1 MAYEPTFAIDCI
13 GRDPGAM
20 GKAALGR
27 LAAAL
32 VDVNAEYIRTYP
44 DTFASVYESGFV
56 IGEPLGRGGQ
66 CGDRRW
72 QDVAVMKDSGIVK
85 PDDLVMARVA
95 ELNVQHDIKA
105 SVRVYSNDDG
115 LYELLVEWP
124 RVLPVG
130 AVYPES
136 VYAHPLDGALVES
149 PSEAMGSREKA
160 SFVAP
165 NRPYRITLAVD
176 CIGED
181 HPEALRMALDHC
193 MGYLLHALTDID
205 VMYLRAFPDRFAL
218 LYDSCV
224 RYDRMSPP
232 PSSVCG
238 DDDWQDIVVTYD
250 MCKGDCEDVACIR
263 AAEVNVHYSIP
274 VVPMVMLQQN
284 QSPGARTRHLYHV
297 MDRWPD
303 GLGKYPPSVFADETD
318 QGMMMMECPSTVL
331 GMTGDEEAAQ

>member
-44 DTFASVYESGFV
+44 DDFASVYESGFV
-56 IGEPLGRGGQ
+56 IGDPAGRGGQ

-105 SVRVYSNDDG
+105 SVRVYSDERG
-115 LYELLVEWP
+115 MYELLVEWP
-124 RVLPVG
+124 QTLPVG

-136 VYAHPLDGALVES
+136 VYQHPIDGALVES

-160 SFVAP
+160 AFVAP

-181 HPEALRMALDHC
+181 HPEALRMAVDHC

-205 VMYLRAFPDRFAL
+205 EMYLRAFPDRFPL

-238 DDDWQDIVVTYD
+238 DDDWQDIVVTYE

-263 AAEVNVHYSIP
+263 AAEVTVHYGIP

-284 QSPGARTRHLYHV
+284 YAPGAPTRHLYHV
-297 MDRWPD
+297 MDKWPD

-318 QGMMMMECPSTVL
+318 QGMMMMECPSTEL
-331 GMTGDEEAAQ
+331 GMNAEQASQ

>member
-20 GKAALGR
+20 GKMALGR

-32 VDVNAEYIRTYP
+32 VDVNAEYLRAYP
-44 DTFASVYESGFV
+44 DSFAGVYESGFV
-56 IGEPLGRGGQ
+56 IGEPVGRGAM

-72 QDVAVMKDSGIVK
+72 QDVALMKDEGIVK

-95 ELNVQHDIKA
+95 ELNVRGNIA
-105 SVRVYSNDDG
+105 ATVRVYSNDAG

-124 RVLPVG
+124 RSLPVG
-130 AVYPES
+130 TEYPAT

-160 SFVAP
+160 AFVAP
-165 NRPYRITLAVD
+165 RRPFRVTLAVD

-181 HPEALRMALDHC
+181 HPYAVKLALDS
-193 MGYLLHALTDID
+193 MGHLLFALSDID
-205 VMYLRAFPDRFAL
+205 EMYLRAFPGHFPL
-218 LYDSCV
+218 LFESCV

-232 PSSVCG
+232 ANSACG

-250 MCKGDCEDVACIR
+250 KCLGDCEDVACIR
-263 AAEVNVHYSIP
+263 VAEVNVHYGIP
-274 VVPMVMLQQN
+274 VVPMVMLQ

-303 GLGKYPPSVFADETD
+303 GLPSYPSTVFADQTD